1 MGRQLFLVTAL
12 LLLVCN
18 SGLAQGRRQGGRGGG
33 FGHPNQLHPGPG
45 PGPGANGG
53 LHFSPEERQALRRNA
68 ERWLRMD
75 PQQQQIMRDR
85 ERVRQQQIR
94 SEVDAAI
101 RQSGLRLDQR
111 QRDEFE
117 IRYRQERRRIESEL
131 RQEFESKRQ
140 QELPQLNERLKK
152 EFQTHQGNGSP
163 TASPSK

>member
-1 MGRQLFLVTAL
+1 VGRQLFLVTAL
-12 LLLVCN
+12 LLIVCN
-18 SGLAQGRRQGGRGGG
+18 SGLAQGRRPGGRGGL
-33 FGHPNQLHPGPG
+33 GHPNQIHPGPG
-45 PGPGANGG
+45 AGPGANGG
-53 LHFSPEERQALRRNA
+53 LHFSPEERQAFRRNA

-75 PQQQQIMRDR
+75 AQQQQVMRER

-111 QRDEFE
+111 QREEFE
-117 IRYRQERRRIESEL
+117 VRYRQERRRIERDL

-163 TASPSK
+163 TASPGK